1 MGTVVE
7 TTIHQMTMA
16 QMQAISIDILSNST
30 SEVLKTF
37 RLWFAVRA
45 GQADPDY
52 TVRMEPTEVVT
63 AIRKMG
69 DG

>member
-1 MGTVVE
+1 MGAVVE

-16 QMQAISIDILSNST
+16 QMHAIPIDVLTDST

-37 RLWFAVRA
+37 RLWFAIPA
-45 GQADPDY
+45 GVAA
-52 TVRMEPTEVVT
+52 

>member
-1 MGTVVE
+1 ME

-16 QMQAISIDILSNST
+16 QKRAIPIDILTDST

-37 RLWFAVRA
+37 RLWFAVHA
-45 GQADPDY
+45 GVAA
-52 TVRMEPTEVVT
+52 

-69 DG
+69 VG